1 MSTRRLGLIGGK
13 LGLFVTLV
21 VGVVVVAVGM
31 AVVLNGADGEDPELV
46 LDIPTSSDP
55 ASQEA
60 DGDAADAAVVGL
72 DVGAEV
78 SATDATDDGSAGTIL
93 DDRESSA
100 GAAASGQQGD
110 EAAPETSGDDVPDP
124 ASGSADDLEAGPT
137 FDDRAAGPED
147 SESVDLGPMLEVS
160 PSVIRQGETVFVRL
174 LGAQAGSVLLTVDGA
189 TTSMVE
195 EGETWVGFVPIAPLS
210 FLGGYTVIVDWF
222 DADDV
227 YTNTALSE
235 FNVVD
240 AGVPVEQITLIPGD
254 EGLLAPNLVAIDI
267 NVRFGENAFVSGPR
281 LWTGPWMAPLPG
293 VDTGIFG
300 ALRSYNGAV
309 PSDWHHGHDFDG
321 ETGDPIVAAATGR
334 VTFVGELPIHGIG
347 VILDH
352 GAGVFSG
359 YWHMSESMVE
369 EGALVA
375 GGSVLGA
382 VGTTGLVVGAHLHW
396 EVIVRGQDVDPVQWL
411 TASLHP

>member
-1 MSTRRLGLIGGK
+1 VSTRRLGLIGGK

-21 VGVVVVAVGM
+21 VGVVVAAVVM
-31 AVVLNGADGEDPELV
+31 ALVLNGTAGDDPGFVASASVSLEGEGDGTVTVASNSEPGVEETAREVNTDAAGELDDPERTV
-46 LDIPTSSDP
+46 
-55 ASQEA
+55 
-60 DGDAADAAVVGL
+60 GD
-72 DVGAEV
+72 
-78 SATDATDDGSAGTIL
+78 
-93 DDRESSA
+93 ESS
-100 GAAASGQQGD
+100 GEEVD
-110 EAAPETSGDDVPDP
+110 EAASSGAGVADPVSEPAPDDAEARTTGDEPAPDFG
-124 ASGSADDLEAGPT
+124 ASEG
-137 FDDRAAGPED
+137 
-147 SESVDLGPMLEVS
+147 VDLGPRVEVS

-174 LGAQAGSVLLTVDGA
+174 FGAEAGSVLLTVDGA

-210 FLGGYTVIVDWF
+210 FVGGYTVIVDWF

-235 FNVVD
+235 FQVVD

-334 VTFVGELPIHGIG
+334 VAFVGELPIHGIG

-359 YWHMSESMVE
+359 YWHMSESMVDV
-369 EGALVA
+369 GTLVL
-375 GGSVLGA
+375 GGNVLGA